1 MKSEKLYQKITKLIQ
16 KQGFKELK
24 LDNVIETKYVKD
36 ENLKKYLFT
45 FRDEKAN
52 KTYALRPDLSLMSLI
67 QFSKSKN
74 TNKSKISYSGESYRK
89 NKTINSQI
97 GWEIYNSNNQSD
109 EYEVIKNSIEVYK
122 KITKKKGYLRI
133 GNLEL
138 FSSVVNQLQ
147 LPIRWKQRIVDQRYD
162 PKYLYE
168 ILKRLETNKDLLDES
183 KIAIDKK
190 LYNKMKKLDPNT
202 IIASRS
208 VKDILSRFETKV
220 YKQPRPLDGKRSVQ
234 IIKKFLKLKCP
245 IEKAPKLLSAFFEKY
260 KLNIKISKDYF
271 PIRKNNIKNLKI
283 EYSSSEIP
291 EVEIYSGLYFSI
303 INKKLIKII
312 SGGCF
317 NTLSSS
323 LGLRP
328 INAVGAAINLS

>member
-1 MKSEKLYQKITKLIQ
+1 MKSEKLYQRITKLIQ

-24 LDNVIETKYVKD
+24 LDPVIETKYIRD

-45 FRDEKAN
+45 FRDDKAN

-74 TNKSKISYSGESYRK
+74 TKKSKISYSGESYRK

-97 GWEIYNSNNQSD
+97 GWEIYNSKKQSD

-190 LYNKMKKLDPNT
+190 LYHKMKKLGEKIKRLRTEKGYSQDNVWEGRQSL
-202 IIASRS
+202 IA
-208 VKDILSRFETKV
+208 
-220 YKQPRPLDGKRSVQ
+220 Q
-234 IIKKFLKLKCP
+234 
-245 IEKAPKLLSAFFEKY
+245 IEKDTIKVPSEDKLRRIAKGLEISFEELIDGTEWTRESPKKRVNEYAFSQIDCTVDLEKTG
-260 KLNIKISKDYF
+260 IF
-271 PIRKNNIKNLKI
+271 
-283 EYSSSEIP
+283 
-291 EVEIYSGLYFSI
+291 GSI
-303 INKKLIKII
+303 
-312 SGGCF
+312 
-317 NTLSSS
+317 
-323 LGLRP
+323 
-328 INAVGAAINLS
+328 

>member
-67 QFSKSKN
+67 QFSKTKN

-89 NKTINSQI
+89 NKTTNSQI

-109 EYEVIKNSIEVYK
+109 EYEVIKNSIKVYK

-147 LPIRWKQRIVDQRYD
+147 LPTRWKQRIVDQMYD
-162 PKYLYE
+162 KKYLYE
-168 ILKRLETNKDLLDES
+168 ILKRLETKDLDES
-183 KIAIDKK
+183 KIKIDKK
-190 LYNKMKKLDPNT
+190 LYNKMKKLDPNI
-202 IIASRS
+202 IIANRT
-208 VKDILSRFETKV
+208 VKDILSRFETKI
-220 YKQPRPLDGKRSVQ
+220 YKQPRPLDGKRSVK

-245 IEKAPKLLSAFFEKY
+245 IEKAPKLLSDFFKIN
-260 KLNIKISKDYF
+260 KLNIKISNDYF
-271 PIRKNNIKNLKI
+271 PIRKNKVGNLRI
-283 EYSSSEIP
+283 EYNSSEIP
-291 EVEIYSGLYFSI
+291 DVEIYSGLYFSI
-303 INKKLIKII
+303 SNKKFIKMI
-312 SGGCF
+312 SGGRF
-317 NTLSSS
+317 DSLSSS